1 MTKHKHASESE
12 PEKQGTLIE
21 PHALEGSH
29 RAPDTVVAGAS
40 EQDESAAKSKKRQER
55 AEAKRLA
62 KRGKK
67 LIDKRLQQELEIDE
81 KELKRLKKK
90 LTQADKSPQRGID
103 TWFRLASRNL
113 YTRRQI
119 VDTKASILVTI
130 NVLILSVVLGT
141 VYQHLS
147 DDPHLVYAVVP
158 LVLTNLISIAF
169 AIVSITPRLKSGVF
183 SPQDLLDRRVSLMTF
198 DDFYAMTADEY
209 EQALDRVME
218 DRVLLYGTMKRDIY
232 RLGVDLGHRYMNLRR
247 AYGVFLFGL
256 VLATVIFGMCHAF
269 FG

>member
-1 MTKHKHASESE
+1 MTKHRQDSESDPKE
-12 PEKQGTLIE
+12 QDTPIAS
-21 PHALEGSH
+21 HAPEGSH
-29 RAPDTVVAGAS
+29 SAPAAVVASA
-40 EQDESAAKSKKRQER
+40 DEHKSKKPKER

-62 KRGKK
+62 KQRRKM
-67 LIDKRLQQELEIDE
+67 IDKRLQHELEIDE
-81 KELKRLKKK
+81 KELKQLKKK
-90 LTQADKSPQRGID
+90 LTEAERSPQRGIE

-119 VDTKASILVTI
+119 VDTKASILVTV

-169 AIVSITPRLKSGVF
+169 AIVASKPRLQRGVF
-183 SPQDLLDRRVSLMTF
+183 SEQDLLERRVSLMTF
-198 DDFYAMTADEY
+198 DDFYAMSADEY
-209 EQALDRVME
+209 EQALDRVMQ
-218 DRVLLYGTMKRDIY
+218 DRVLLYGTIKRDIY
-232 RLGVDLGHRYMNLRR
+232 RLGVDLSRRYTHIQR
-247 AYGVFLFGL
+247 AYGVFLFGI
-256 VLATVIFGMCHAF
+256 VLATVMFGLCHVF